1 MVPCRLISI
10 LITLYQGIL
19 MSAFYISDSSGSL
32 SNSLSEAG
40 MCLSVCTVTHTLPPE
55 ELMIMLLL

>member
-19 MSAFYISDSSGSL
+19 MSAFFISDSSGSL

-40 MCLSVCTVTHTLPPE
+40 MCLSSVQLHTLPPE
-55 ELMIMLLL
+55 ELTIMVLL